1 MEGENRE
8 QKLRDKI
15 FPPVV
20 VIRLFSENCVFILVN
35 HIQVVKASKELNASS
50 SREKGRFWGRCEGY
64 KSIADFLVFLFLL
77 FIPPLNL

>member
-64 KSIADFLVFLFLL
+64 KLIADFLVFLFYYLYL
-77 FIPPLNL
+77 R